1 MARFGGFIAAGTS
14 PTSSISKAPLQK
26 DIENGSCLGLS
37 SEEYNREACL
47 DASERESTVSITVFG
62 ASGDLAKK
70 KIYPAL
76 PESFANCSILNS
88 VRIVKYSSFY
98 LTMSINALL
107 KFTQLLKAKEQVV
120 ASKMYYLT
128 LEANDCGSKK
138 QYEAKVWVKPW
149 MNFMELEDFKPLTD
163 SPSTSSQDKKQL
175 EQSSEGEKKESVGA
189 PSENRILKQ
198 KKSKK
203 EKSSKEQEEHDQN
216 QEKGDIEAEVA
227 DASAVDVKE
236 RIKKVASMR

>member
-1 MARFGGFIAAGTS
+1 MLTWLNLGDFIAAGTS

-37 SEEYNREACL
+37 FEEYNQEACL
-47 DASERESTVSITVFG
+47 DASERESTVFG
-62 ASGDLAKK
+62 AFGDLAKK
-70 KIYPAL
+70 KIFPAL
-76 PESFANCSILNS
+76 FALYYEDCLP
-88 VRIVKYSSFY
+88 K
-98 LTMSINALL
+98 NALL
-107 KFTQLLKAKEQVV
+107 KFTQLLKAKEQ
-120 ASKMYYLT
+120 
-128 LEANDCGSKK
+128 
-138 QYEAKVWVKPW
+138 VKPW

-175 EQSSEGEKKESVGA
+175 EHSSEGEKKESVGA

-227 DASAVDVKE
+227 DASAVNVKE

>member
-1 MARFGGFIAAGTS
+1 MLTWLDLGDFIAAGTS

-26 DIENGSCLGLS
+26 DIENGSCLGLY
-37 SEEYNREACL
+37 SEKYNREACL

-70 KIYPAL
+70 KIFPAL
-76 PESFANCSILNS
+76 FALYYEDCLP
-88 VRIVKYSSFY
+88 K
-98 LTMSINALL
+98 
-107 KFTQLLKAKEQVV
+107 LLKAKEQVV
-120 ASKMYYLT
+120 AGKMYYLT

-163 SPSTSSQDKKQL
+163 SPSTSSQEAIGAKRNPRKK
-175 EQSSEGEKKESVGA
+175 
-189 PSENRILKQ
+189 
-198 KKSKK
+198 
-203 EKSSKEQEEHDQN
+203 KSSKEQEEHDQN
-216 QEKGDIEAEVA
+216 QEKGEIEAEVA

>member
-1 MARFGGFIAAGTS
+1 MLTWLDLGDFIAAGTS

-26 DIENGSCLGLS
+26 DIENGRCLGLS

-70 KIYPAL
+70 KIFPAL
-76 PESFANCSILNS
+76 FALYYEDCLP
-88 VRIVKYSSFY
+88 K
-98 LTMSINALL
+98 NALL

-120 ASKMYYLT
+120 AGKMYYLT

-138 QYEAKVWVKPW
+138 QYKAKVWVKPW

-175 EQSSEGEKKESVGA
+175 EQSSEGAKKESVGA